1 MYMQFYSETRYALF
15 VGYFSG
21 VPAPT
26 QKQVN
31 GVFLKYHLKFP
42 LSRVGGGRNSNG
54 KTCQRLAI
62 HKNVFPALLLPI
74 TMLASV
80 SLLYLF
86 PTSPPSPLRRAGTE
100 WQAKEKTNIPAPN
113 TIQALA
119 RRHFNNI
126 PNFFFSSHFACLK
139 GKQSKK
145 AYETEGQGG
154 QLNHNYYPHPDFS
167 TAPHFRPQKTVT
179 QL

>member
-1 MYMQFYSETRYALF
+1 MQYYSETRYALF

-74 TMLASV
+74 TKLASV

-126 PNFFFSSHFACLK
+126 PNFFFSFPL
-139 GKQSKK
+139 
-145 AYETEGQGG
+145 
-154 QLNHNYYPHPDFS
+154 
-167 TAPHFRPQKTVT
+167 RVPQR
-179 QL
+179 